1 MWGLLDSPNF
11 CCCLNWTERKKKK
24 IPVKSILHNTTALI
38 FCFSGGRGSQ
48 SKQRS
53 HCRIVIVAKQGA
65 EHNETQWSLD
75 SVCTSWEWLLKKNRL
90 SMSRLLTDVIFA
102 SSFNTSL
109 PLIYLIF
116 FLEITSFYLE
126 NGRWQRDAAS
136 CDALTQ
142 PLSFSREAQEVFG
155 FHQELFIL
163 EYPAA
168 CSFLENKQVS
178 QPDGKHVCRQTFGTV
193 GSGGEEG
200 NLPLLIVV

>member
-1 MWGLLDSPNF
+1 MDAGN
-11 CCCLNWTERKKKK
+11 
-24 IPVKSILHNTTALI
+24 
-38 FCFSGGRGSQ
+38 
-48 SKQRS
+48 
-53 HCRIVIVAKQGA
+53 VI
-65 EHNETQWSLD
+65 
-75 SVCTSWEWLLKKNRL
+75 
-90 SMSRLLTDVIFA
+90 
-102 SSFNTSL
+102 
-109 PLIYLIF
+109 
-116 FLEITSFYLE
+116 
-126 NGRWQRDAAS
+126 AAS

-193 GSGGEEG
+193 GSGGEED